1 MTQDNK
7 SLPVMRHALEHM
19 LDQFVDEKPEWAVFT
34 TFTFVSTFFE
44 ANVLPL
50 LGGIAVE
57 DLKGSKLLR
66 ADLNDGLANVR
77 VVVAC
82 DRSAEPQPKGELR
95 YGLLPVGLERGR
107 FHPKI
112 TLLGGRLKSDPGK
125 TGIWMSVGSGNL
137 SLSGWALQREV
148 VGVTAVTLQHSNSLR
163 PMIEW
168 LADQAR
174 QRLSMA
180 EGSGARAEGSVVEV
194 LDSALRGLLDPESLA
209 RATPTSPTLHVAW
222 PQELARPDV
231 PPTALLPALVGDRHW
246 ADATVVSPFWS
257 GVEDLVS
264 ALGVKTCMLVPA
276 PSVEGR
282 FHRLDDA
289 PIDRCGYGRFVS
301 ESGRPS
307 HAKGVLLS
315 RADEH
320 VLCVGSAN
328 FTRAAW
334 MHGTGQLSNV
344 EAVLRYAVTG
354 ASPWRSL
361 FQELPPEEMDAPL
374 GPGDPD
380 GEQAPPLPPF
390 GAEAV
395 CDWGAKRLKIHV
407 RIHANAHLRSASLSI
422 AEHSSSVD
430 VRKASLQCFD
440 FPAPL
445 ARLVTNFRL
454 DYATSE
460 GRTFTFNGLV
470 LQVNAP
476 EDVLGYRPKPKLN
489 DVLKFLRSLRP
500 DEDPGKASK
509 RARGG
514 EGAEDDEAGGDEPTV
529 RSIDLFAFFQGT
541 FQLRRYFQK
550 HVELDPCDPTLPFG
564 LGVLHRAVVLQK
576 APDDESTIARY
587 VQLAELLTTLDSLR
601 CQVPPSAY
609 EALRTQ
615 VAGEVQALEAK
626 VLERASTSPLFQQA
640 FSKSQPSERSQVL
653 IEWFRRELQVSDA

>member
-1 MTQDNK
+1 MTQDDK
-7 SLPVMRHALEHM
+7 SAPVMRHALEHM

-66 ADLNDGLANVR
+66 ADLNDALASVR

-112 TLLGGRLKSDPGK
+112 TLLGGRLKSGSGK
-125 TGIWMSVGSGNL
+125 NGIWMSVGSGNL

-148 VGVTAVTLQHSNSLR
+148 VGVTAVTQQHSDSLR

-180 EGSGARAEGSVVEV
+180 EASGAHAEGSVVEV
-194 LDSALRGLLDPESLA
+194 LDGALRGLLDPASLA
-209 RATPTSPTLHVAW
+209 PASPTSPTLHLAW
-222 PQELARPDV
+222 PPGLARPDA
-231 PPTALLPALVGDRHW
+231 PPTALLPALMGNRRWEH
-246 ADATVVSPFWS
+246 AAVVSPFWS
-257 GVEDLVS
+257 GVEDLVA

-276 PSVEGR
+276 PSSEGR
-282 FHRLDDA
+282 FHRLADA
-289 PIDRCGYGRFVS
+289 PIDRCEYGRFS
-301 ESGRPS
+301 SDSGRTS

-315 RADEH
+315 RAREH
-320 VLCVGSAN
+320 VLCIGSAN
-328 FTRAAW
+328 FTQAAW
-334 MHGTGQLSNV
+334 MHGAGQLSNV

-361 FQELPPEEMDAPL
+361 FQELPPEDMAPPL
-374 GPGDPD
+374 EPGDPD

-390 GAEAV
+390 EAEAV
-395 CDWGAKRLKIHV
+395 CDWGATRLKIRV
-407 RIHANAHLRSASLSI
+407 RIHADAHLRGASLSI
-422 AEHSSSVD
+422 AEHSSPVD
-430 VRKASLQCFD
+430 IRKASLQCFD
-440 FPAPL
+440 FPAPP
-445 ARLVTNFRL
+445 ARLVTNFDL
-454 DYATSE
+454 AYATAD
-460 GRTFTFNGLV
+460 GRTFTFTGLV
-470 LQVNAP
+470 LQVDAP

-500 DEDPGKASK
+500 NEDPGKASK

-514 EGAEDDEAGGDEPTV
+514 EGAEDDEADNDESAA

-550 HVELDPCDPTLPFG
+550 HSELDPCDPTLPFG
-564 LGVLHRAVVLQK
+564 LGVLHRAVVLQE

-587 VQLAELLTTLDSLR
+587 VQLAELLATLDSLR
-601 CQVPPSAY
+601 RHAPPPAY

-615 VAGEVQALEAK
+615 VAGQVRTLEAE
-626 VLERASTSPLFQQA
+626 VLERSSHSELFQRV
-640 FSKSQPSERSQVL
+640 FSKSQPTERSQML
-653 IEWFRRELQVSDA
+653 IEWFRRELQVGDA